1 MQSITTESD
10 IVIVSKT
17 YFFEMEKA
25 LESLLNE
32 VDVKNFSTL
41 EKFLYLRDWLSA
53 NKVNKEMRKL
63 YPNLQWDNI
72 RQLLPQE

>member
-1 MQSITTESD
+1 MQSITTEND

-17 YFFEMEKA
+17 YFEEMEKA
-25 LESLLNE
+25 LENLLNE

-41 EKFLYLRDWLSA
+41 EKFLYLRDWMDA
-53 NKVNKEMRKL
+53 AKVDREMRKL
-63 YPNLQWDNI
+63 YPNLKWDNI